1 MLTFT
6 NTVVE
11 VKRRLVRNHLNI
23 CRCLGL
29 DAHLDGLASL
39 ASCLKL
45 GHCGVLELDIDLVR
59 ATRGDFHIV
68 VRIGQSLTGA
78 GQFNG
83 DVFCLRSVQLAV
95 QVVLYAVGNKLVLVG
110 SRCRDGSSN
119 GVVVG
124 VTTVGI
130 SVLHFLGH
138 ASFGVLRVHNHIID
152 GGLAIPGRC
161 RNRNQ
166 EVRAR
171 DVLVVRNLQLAY
183 AVHASRQ
190 VVELD
195 LAVCVSRALGGVA
208 TSNLGCLGSIIHVS
222 ALGRGDL
229 GNFELEAC
237 RCICAWNAGLQLGA
251 VIALNFFGSAN
262 ALVNGQAVG
271 GCLLLRVGGAVGR
284 VLLRDCGRQNSA
296 HSYDGGC
303 DRGNQAPL
311 ESIHLNLTQVG
322 GHAR

>member
-1 MLTFT
+1 MDAGDEDLTLLIRGPLRLAVHGECFT
-6 NTVVE
+6 GGLVAFILISLTTNELELCVLQARTISRIGLLDVQLAPVGLYLVGVTLVLTCANTVVE
-11 VKRRLVRNHLNI
+11 VKRRFVRDYLNI

-29 DAHLDGLASL
+29 DAHLDGLAIL

-83 DVFCLRSVQLAV
+83 DVFLLRSLQLAV

-171 DVLVVRNLQLAY
+171 DILVVRN
-183 AVHASRQ
+183 R
-190 VVELD
+190 
-195 LAVCVSRALGGVA
+195 
-208 TSNLGCLGSIIHVS
+208 
-222 ALGRGDL
+222 
-229 GNFELEAC
+229 NF
-237 RCICAWNAGLQLGA
+237 
-251 VIALNFFGSAN
+251 V
-262 ALVNGQAVG
+262 
-271 GCLLLRVGGAVGR
+271 
-284 VLLRDCGRQNSA
+284 
-296 HSYDGGC
+296 Y
-303 DRGNQAPL
+303 
-311 ESIHLNLTQVG
+311 
-322 GHAR
+322 